1 MAELYLFNDNGEYHA
16 FTPTIFSKTL
26 NGITY
31 TPTIIVRSSLSLTD
45 NLAKS
50 SITFKFE
57 RTHTYA
63 KTLLLDF
70 PEYPIK
76 VSIYRDGVLYWS
88 GRVIE
93 TKANSLT
100 IEVACDSIYSSTA
113 RAGLTNK
120 ISLNCRHTLYSANCG
135 LVKESLAVSY
145 NVSNLSS
152 KTISLLTSQ
161 SIGYFKAGMAV
172 INGQSRNILSHTSST
187 IVLSSAFT
195 GVQSGTLTLYP
206 GCSLN
211 MASCTSF
218 NNFDNFGGFP
228 FIPSKNPF
236 GSTGA
241 L

>member
-16 FTPTIFSKTL
+16 FSPSIFSKTL

-31 TPTIIVRSSLSLTD
+31 TPTIITRSSISLTD

-50 SITFKFE
+50 PMTFKFD
-57 RTHTYA
+57 RTNTYA
-63 KTLLLDF
+63 KSLLLDF
-70 PEYPIK
+70 PEVPIK
-76 VSIYRDGVLYWS
+76 VSIYRNDILYWS
-88 GRVIE
+88 GRVME
-93 TKANSLT
+93 VKANILT
-100 IEVACDSIYSSTA
+100 IEVVCDSIYSSIA
-113 RAGLTNK
+113 RAGLSSR

-135 LVKESLAVSY
+135 LVKESLAVDY
-145 NVSNLSS
+145 NVSNINA
-152 KTISLLTSQ
+152 KTITLLTSQ
-161 SIGYFKAGMAV
+161 PSGYFKAGIAA

-187 IVLSSAFT
+187 LILSSPFV
-195 GVQSGTLTLYP
+195 GIQSGVLTLYP

-228 FIPSKNPF
+228 FIPPKNPF
-236 GSTGA
+236 GSSGA